1 MFFVLERKN
10 RPGHFFP
17 DKGHLGTD
25 FTTDNLQ
32 RAQYFTLEIRNGQL
46 VSKPLLPAGDWSV
59 RHVEL
64 RLT

>member
-1 MFFVLERKN
+1 MFFVLEHKT

-17 DKGHLGTD
+17 VKGIG

-32 RAQYFTLEIRNGQL
+32 QAQYFTLEVRNGQL